1 MFRPAARCWALL
13 EWRCACAACTGN
25 CQQAESGNATVP
37 CAHMH
42 HTRAWRR
49 YQHGSE
55 HAYRLAD
62 SLYNLTYKQQYSIF
76 DFGARSSPVVLI
88 LDRRDDPVTPL
99 LTQWTYQAMVHELVG
114 INDNTVKLTSTKVGA
129 TGPCQGPCCGGSSG
143 SSVAGRAL
151 LGLHRRAGSWQR
163 HVHAWQ
169 RTFPQPPDALATMV
183 RVHVC

>member
-1 MFRPAARCWALL
+1 MHLTL
-13 EWRCACAACTGN
+13 AC
-25 CQQAESGNATVP
+25 
-37 CAHMH
+37 H
-42 HTRAWRR
+42 R

-62 SLYNLTYKQQYSIF
+62 SLYSLTYKQQYSIF

-129 TGPCQGPCCGGSSG
+129 SGPCQGPRFGCSRG
-143 SSVAGRAL
+143 SSVAGLAL
-151 LGLHRRAGSWQR
+151 LWRSRRAGSWQR
-163 HVHAWQ
+163 HLRAWQ
-169 RTFPQPPDALATMV
+169 QTLPQPPEAWQH
-183 RVHVC
+183 RQHWHVCMYMPASAVAHIRQVLHSHLLT